1 MEQYYFTFYCDELAA
16 NLQCILEHEQAEPE
30 VGLKAS
36 MSLINAFIEN
46 REGLCG
52 AGIMKEELVQ
62 EIERAALKAS
72 RARDQNE
79 AYL

>member
-16 NLQCILEHEQAEPE
+16 NLQCIMEYEEEEPE
-30 VGLKAS
+30 VGLNAS
-36 MSLINAFIEN
+36 MRLMNALV
-46 REGLCG
+46 EGHESVCV

-62 EIERAALKAS
+62 EIERAALKDS